1 MASESLTPP
10 PSSSG
15 GPAKYVVILLLLL
28 GGGLGVYLATSGGD
42 PKRPPPEIKSPE
54 RSTALTNDTVEIP
67 VEEEPDAAPPPVEEP
82 TAKKPRTGGGGDLWS
97 CEGELPPA
105 DIRKVLG
112 DQQASIRSCYE
123 RALRNDNQLQGSVQ
137 LEVRIGNDGKVSNT
151 RIHGSLRDPEVSK
164 CVQNL
169 ARNWVFHS
177 PSGGSCAVFK
187 APYNFTP
194 KH

>member
-1 MASESLTPP
+1 MRRALTLILGVALFGILAAVVVASQGADDPTGTTDESWTDTRSGALRTISRSPASIAEPNESNVPSIVTSTAVTAASASEVSTVRRGVRTTFRKDCRATLRPGSGTRPTTD
-10 PSSSG
+10 SSG
-15 GPAKYVVILLLLL
+15 L
-28 GGGLGVYLATSGGD
+28 
-42 PKRPPPEIKSPE
+42 
-54 RSTALTNDTVEIP
+54 
-67 VEEEPDAAPPPVEEP
+67 
-82 TAKKPRTGGGGDLWS
+82 
-97 CEGELPPA
+97 
-105 DIRKVLG
+105 
-112 DQQASIRSCYE
+112 E